1 MQFEIFQKKHYSPKI
16 FQLFSPFPTSRQ
28 FSPLSKLNNYFG
40 KMKSDNL
47 SSSTFL
53 IKSINNNE
61 TILDR
66 ETQFCLNI
74 YQGQKETTLDKNELL
89 LSGFLSA
96 VRENSYGL
104 LGKNNHCRKIPTEIG
119 AENFLKTFFCLFS
132 NNFRDNNS
140 NY

>member
-1 MQFEIFQKKHYSPKI
+1 MKKNYSKIYNLKYFKKKHYSPKI
-16 FQLFSPFPTSRQ
+16 FQLFSPFPTFRQ
-28 FSPLSKLNNYFG
+28 FSSLSKLNNYLE

-96 VRENSYGL
+96 VRENYHWFIWKKL
-104 LGKNNHCRKIPTEIG
+104 TIV
-119 AENFLKTFFCLFS
+119 
-132 NNFRDNNS
+132 
-140 NY
+140 

>member
-1 MQFEIFQKKHYSPKI
+1 
-16 FQLFSPFPTSRQ
+16 
-28 FSPLSKLNNYFG
+28 
-40 KMKSDNL
+40 MKSDNL

-89 LSGFLSA
+89 LSGFLSG
-96 VRENSYGL
+96 VRENYHWFIWKKL
-104 LGKNNHCRKIPTEIG
+104 TIVWKLWEFNKDT
-119 AENFLKTFFCLFS
+119 FCL
-132 NNFRDNNS
+132 NS
-140 NY
+140 EEL

>member
-1 MQFEIFQKKHYSPKI
+1 
-16 FQLFSPFPTSRQ
+16 
-28 FSPLSKLNNYFG
+28 
-40 KMKSDNL
+40 MKSDNL

-96 VRENSYGL
+96 VRENCDGL
-104 LGKNNHCRKIPTEIG
+104 LGKNNYCRKIPSKIG
-119 AENFLKTFFCLFS
+119 AENFLKALFCLFS
-132 NNFRDNNS
+132 NNFRENNS